1 MRALIK
7 HLYKDNA
14 LTFAIVITISITYL
28 SLSKVSSIIPV
39 LEIKNGDKYQ
49 HLLAYFGMMMSWLF
63 VSQKLN
69 TKHISRLWAVMGVFL
84 FGVLMEVL
92 QQRLTTYRQADLYDV
107 FANLS
112 GIIIAYIVFEKLVF
126 KEFKEFLC
134 TP

>member
-69 TKHISRLWAVMGVFL
+69 TKGISRLWAVIGVFL

-126 KEFKEFLC
+126 REFKEFLC
-134 TP
+134 SP

>member
-69 TKHISRLWAVMGVFL
+69 TKRISRLWAVMGVFL

-126 KEFKEFLC
+126 KEFKDFLC

>member
-69 TKHISRLWAVMGVFL
+69 TKRISRLWAVMGVFL

-126 KEFKEFLC
+126 REFKEFLC
-134 TP
+134 SP

>member
-7 HLYKDNA
+7 QLYKDNA

-69 TKHISRLWAVMGVFL
+69 TKRISRLWAVMGVFL

-126 KEFKEFLC
+126 REFKEFLC
-134 TP
+134 SP

>member
-69 TKHISRLWAVMGVFL
+69 TKRISRLWAVMGVFL

-92 QQRLTTYRQADLYDV
+92 QQRLTTYRQADVYDV

-126 KEFKEFLC
+126 REFKEFLC
-134 TP
+134 SP